1 MNRNTQDKMLI
12 VQNQQSIFY
21 KIKMFFIKIF
31 SFKEKNIEE
40 NNANY
45 QENIMK
51 IQNDK
56 KKEFLE
62 YVKNI
67 ENEETK
73 LFKLQK
79 QYHNGEIREEDLTE
93 EQKKALCDLYD
104 KQNETLRKT
113 NETRRKRIAELK
125 NRK

>member
-21 KIKMFFIKIF
+21 KIKMFFIRSF
-31 SFKEKNIEE
+31 SFKEKNIEA

-56 KKEFLE
+56 KEAFLE

-73 LFKLQK
+73 LLKLQK
-79 QYHNGEIREEDLTE
+79 KYHMGEIKEEELTE
-93 EQKKALCDLYD
+93 EQKKMLCDLYD
-104 KQNETLRKT
+104 KQNEALRKS
-113 NETRRKRIAELK
+113 NEVRRKRIAELK